1 MAVQKVGEGVQIA
14 SFQLKAHQNGDGLH
28 SFQGVDGFGPSAQIA
43 AHHVAKQV
51 SGKASLSGVDQGK
64 ALLKL
69 LRRLRRNGDLLH
81 VDLLMDAGAGGN
93 ELDPRRQAAHLILPA
108 AARAHDLLHGQHDG
122 IDFVVGGL
130 SSQKT
135 EQALHAGAGKNAA
148 GAEAGALR
156 NPHHSGGQ
164 ADAAAQTGADFRKGL
179 LRSFAERNDA
189 AGDQRR
195 LMQGEGIVGVM
206 AVLNLLHAVRPAGYA
221 DIRAGKFH
229 MGFRKPFHPDLDR
242 INAVQL
248 QRGVQHRAALFV
260 AVGRGV
266 RPAAA
271 PVNPDRKLHIHPVP
285 GNAVILYGGQP
296 GCRVVENGLLNG
308 VKAEGFHPV
317 ISRAVKGKAVLLHI
331 LRQGVID
338 PDLQRKTG
346 ISRVFHKKGE
356 NFPVN
361 AVGSECLQRVPVISA
376 RLQRPDKTAGQDPVF
391 QLPLPGS
398 RRKSVRAVEAG
409 LQTQPFAGPPGFLF
423 FLGSFPAG
431 HFCGQKGQSDRR
443 LHVGR
448 GRIQAGVPQGAL
460 LPFLPEF

>member
-1 MAVQKVGEGVQIA
+1 M
-14 SFQLKAHQNGDGLH
+14 
-28 SFQGVDGFGPSAQIA
+28 
-43 AHHVAKQV
+43 
-51 SGKASLSGVDQGK
+51 
-64 ALLKL
+64 
-69 LRRLRRNGDLLH
+69 
-81 VDLLMDAGAGGN
+81 
-93 ELDPRRQAAHLILPA
+93 
-108 AARAHDLLHGQHDG
+108 
-122 IDFVVGGL
+122 
-130 SSQKT
+130 
-135 EQALHAGAGKNAA
+135 
-148 GAEAGALR
+148 
-156 NPHHSGGQ
+156 
-164 ADAAAQTGADFRKGL
+164 
-179 LRSFAERNDA
+179 
-189 AGDQRR
+189 
-195 LMQGEGIVGVM
+195 
-206 AVLNLLHAVRPAGYA
+206 
-221 DIRAGKFH
+221 
-229 MGFRKPFHPDLDR
+229 
-242 INAVQL
+242 
-248 QRGVQHRAALFV
+248 
-260 AVGRGV
+260 
-266 RPAAA
+266 
-271 PVNPDRKLHIHPVP
+271 
-285 GNAVILYGGQP
+285 
-296 GCRVVENGLLNG
+296 
-308 VKAEGFHPV
+308 
-317 ISRAVKGKAVLLHI
+317 LLHI

>member
-1 MAVQKVGEGVQIA
+1 MPF
-14 SFQLKAHQNGDGLH
+14 SF
-28 SFQGVDGFGPSAQIA
+28 SAA
-43 AHHVAKQV
+43 FSTV
-51 SGKASLSGVDQGK
+51 
-64 ALLKL
+64 
-69 LRRLRRNGDLLH
+69 
-81 VDLLMDAGAGGN
+81 
-93 ELDPRRQAAHLILPA
+93 P
-108 AARAHDLLHGQHDG
+108 
-122 IDFVVGGL
+122 
-130 SSQKT
+130 
-135 EQALHAGAGKNAA
+135 
-148 GAEAGALR
+148 
-156 NPHHSGGQ
+156 
-164 ADAAAQTGADFRKGL
+164 
-179 LRSFAERNDA
+179 
-189 AGDQRR
+189 
-195 LMQGEGIVGVM
+195 
-206 AVLNLLHAVRPAGYA
+206 
-221 DIRAGKFH
+221 
-229 MGFRKPFHPDLDR
+229 
-242 INAVQL
+242 
-248 QRGVQHRAALFV
+248 ALFV

-376 RLQRPDKTAGQDPVF
+376 RLQRQIKRLDRILFSSSRCQAPAARASARLKLDCRLSLSRDRQDFFSSSEASPRAIFAV
-391 QLPLPGS
+391 
-398 RRKSVRAVEAG
+398 RR
-409 LQTQPFAGPPGFLF
+409 
-423 FLGSFPAG
+423 
-431 HFCGQKGQSDRR
+431 GQSDRR